1 MNTVNNQN
9 RSSNAFNVLN
19 YSADER
25 TALINN
31 NDNDDDSKS
40 LMHEGGLGQQA
51 RAREK
56 NFLFF
61 FNHKNSFSNYS
72 KIMLSSLVACLL
84 FFSGTIVG
92 SKSSSYTGTLSTAR
106 STQRQNAKLGFA
118 TISQAPNKDN
128 NNNNNNNNNVNVNND
143 QQQSGNV
150 GSAEEDA
157 AYQSFMDMFGLF
169 SQQAVFTREAL
180 EEPEPVLS
188 LENQDLLKQEKGHE
202 FSKVGRDMGYFR
214 APSIRNDTLVF
225 VSEGSIWLSHITGGP
240 AARISSSYS
249 YESVPKLSPDG
260 RRIAF
265 LAESQDGFE
274 VFELPIAGGVAR
286 QVTQGAQAYGLSQW
300 ADNNELLILTTQFSD
315 LGMPQL
321 AKVDAL
327 SGKVSVLPFQ
337 RAHGGTKDPF
347 GCYLFYPLRQSSST
361 KRYEGGEQARIWR
374 WCDENAIGVNQTWS
388 EARELT
394 PESWSMRGAWSPQT
408 SKLFAGKVFF
418 ISDKE
423 GVANLWV
430 MNSDGSSKTR
440 LTFECEYD
448 VMEYSIDGNRIVMR
462 VGADLKSVT
471 VSATSQAGGIALSE
485 AKVLSINLL
494 SEFREAQSMI
504 IPDPLWEI
512 SELSISDD
520 GVYGAFVVRGQI
532 YFSPLI
538 AQLGTRIEKVTKYE
552 GMVRYKHLQFI
563 PNSHPGDPIKLL
575 ALSDAGGEY
584 DYVVLERDM
593 DNGVSY
599 WKETQ
604 VTQAGA
610 IQGGLS
616 YSQISPDGTSLA
628 FDDSNGHVKLVNFTN
643 TVVNT
648 EEFRTPAS
656 PKDDEG
662 NFGGGSLGE
671 DEDYSSSQQ
680 QSSLLQSNIGNN
692 ADGSSAD
699 VVIDIASFLIKRQ
712 QVLDKRTKKIQAA
725 RKFVKVDMHAPNFR
739 SRGDSSSS
747 TSGGASLGAAQQQQK
762 QQKQMSKLMSG
773 AAKLSSSS
781 KSNDNQADVREIVSG
796 LQPESAGEYAWSPDG
811 TWLAYVALFQDTDF
825 EVIYAWNTKTNERL
839 RITPPSSNSRSPTFS
854 PDGLFLYY
862 FNDAQFSSGSNSP
875 YGSRGSEPVYEDGEG
890 LYCLPLREGL
900 SCPFFSGDEMNAAGT
915 IFDPTLG
922 QKYPTKISMKN
933 IEKRAILVPFVD
945 RARYESMHIIGTGAT
960 ILLNMYDSQGS
971 YLIAVD
977 IMQGY
982 VTPIYPDA
990 YEVLVSRDLQ
1000 VVVLFT
1006 EEGVALMSA
1015 QTISETPDQDA
1026 ILSQALL
1033 WLPPETWTVTVN
1045 PREEWM
1051 QMYDE
1056 AMRTMRDNFY
1066 DPNLHGVDWV
1076 AVTERYRPLV
1086 KRLTSKNELRDVL
1099 EQALGE
1105 LSVLHVFVDV
1115 EAGEA
1120 FEKVGMGASSACLGA
1135 EFKMVQQG
1143 LRIQKIYDTSEVLM
1157 APNSPLSAMAV
1168 DLRAGDIITR
1178 IDGVL
1183 VNTMDDPLP
1192 RLLMGKAYSQV
1203 LLEVIRGP
1211 RTEQEIKELEELQ
1224 DMIASVQ
1231 QSNANLGSR
1240 MMSAQLGQ
1248 SPKAS
1253 SSSMSRSTTKNNAN
1267 LHQQKRSSAITKGG
1281 DSAPQQVPQREDGEQ
1296 FFTSAQNLN
1305 SFNPLL
1311 DITRLALQSNR
1322 LGMHSKSS
1330 SSESSDNNNNNN
1342 NNNNKNKNSAKVGE
1356 EEQTQ
1361 ILDRVVVVPLDVGT
1375 CSALQKAD
1383 ALNARKAK
1391 VRKDSNDTIGYVYL
1405 EDMVQE
1411 GPETH
1416 SMDDFASQ
1424 FYPNL
1429 RKGGLIIDVR
1439 RNHGG
1444 NIDTWVLER
1453 LRRMAWM
1460 FESHRSGPGETTMQY
1475 SFRGKVVVLID
1486 EMSSSDAELFA
1497 AGFQTMKLGKVIG
1510 ARSWGGAVGYSG
1522 NPEMSLVDGSSFTIP
1537 SFGPYLGNEWLIEQ
1551 KGVIPDI
1558 KVDNLPV
1565 ETFYGRD
1572 KQLDEAIKE
1581 VLKEISESPSV
1592 KIPEHPQFPL
1602 RAYDNAKCLLDQ
1614 QKKVNDDDEL

>member
-1 MNTVNNQN
+1 
-9 RSSNAFNVLN
+9 
-19 YSADER
+19 
-25 TALINN
+25 
-31 NDNDDDSKS
+31 
-40 LMHEGGLGQQA
+40 
-51 RAREK
+51 
-56 NFLFF
+56 
-61 FNHKNSFSNYS
+61 
-72 KIMLSSLVACLL
+72 
-84 FFSGTIVG
+84 
-92 SKSSSYTGTLSTAR
+92 
-106 STQRQNAKLGFA
+106 
-118 TISQAPNKDN
+118 
-128 NNNNNNNNNVNVNND
+128 
-143 QQQSGNV
+143 
-150 GSAEEDA
+150 
-157 AYQSFMDMFGLF
+157 
-169 SQQAVFTREAL
+169 
-180 EEPEPVLS
+180 
-188 LENQDLLKQEKGHE
+188 
-202 FSKVGRDMGYFR
+202 
-214 APSIRNDTLVF
+214 
-225 VSEGSIWLSHITGGP
+225 
-240 AARISSSYS
+240 
-249 YESVPKLSPDG
+249 
-260 RRIAF
+260 
-265 LAESQDGFE
+265 
-274 VFELPIAGGVAR
+274 
-286 QVTQGAQAYGLSQW
+286 
-300 ADNNELLILTTQFSD
+300 
-315 LGMPQL
+315 
-321 AKVDAL
+321 
-327 SGKVSVLPFQ
+327 
-337 RAHGGTKDPF
+337 
-347 GCYLFYPLRQSSST
+347 
-361 KRYEGGEQARIWR
+361 
-374 WCDENAIGVNQTWS
+374 
-388 EARELT
+388 
-394 PESWSMRGAWSPQT
+394 
-408 SKLFAGKVFF
+408 
-418 ISDKE
+418 
-423 GVANLWV
+423 
-430 MNSDGSSKTR
+430 
-440 LTFECEYD
+440 
-448 VMEYSIDGNRIVMR
+448 
-462 VGADLKSVT
+462 
-471 VSATSQAGGIALSE
+471 
-485 AKVLSINLL
+485 
-494 SEFREAQSMI
+494 
-504 IPDPLWEI
+504 
-512 SELSISDD
+512 
-520 GVYGAFVVRGQI
+520 
-532 YFSPLI
+532 
-538 AQLGTRIEKVTKYE
+538 
-552 GMVRYKHLQFI
+552 
-563 PNSHPGDPIKLL
+563 
-575 ALSDAGGEY
+575 
-584 DYVVLERDM
+584 
-593 DNGVSY
+593 
-599 WKETQ
+599 
-604 VTQAGA
+604 
-610 IQGGLS
+610 
-616 YSQISPDGTSLA
+616 
-628 FDDSNGHVKLVNFTN
+628 
-643 TVVNT
+643 
-648 EEFRTPAS
+648 
-656 PKDDEG
+656 
-662 NFGGGSLGE
+662 
-671 DEDYSSSQQ
+671 
-680 QSSLLQSNIGNN
+680 
-692 ADGSSAD
+692 
-699 VVIDIASFLIKRQ
+699 
-712 QVLDKRTKKIQAA
+712 
-725 RKFVKVDMHAPNFR
+725 
-739 SRGDSSSS
+739 
-747 TSGGASLGAAQQQQK
+747 
-762 QQKQMSKLMSG
+762 
-773 AAKLSSSS
+773 
-781 KSNDNQADVREIVSG
+781 
-796 LQPESAGEYAWSPDG
+796 
-811 TWLAYVALFQDTDF
+811 
-825 EVIYAWNTKTNERL
+825 
-839 RITPPSSNSRSPTFS
+839 
-854 PDGLFLYY
+854 
-862 FNDAQFSSGSNSP
+862 
-875 YGSRGSEPVYEDGEG
+875 
-890 LYCLPLREGL
+890 
-900 SCPFFSGDEMNAAGT
+900 
-915 IFDPTLG
+915 
-922 QKYPTKISMKN
+922 
-933 IEKRAILVPFVD
+933 
-945 RARYESMHIIGTGAT
+945 
-960 ILLNMYDSQGS
+960 
-971 YLIAVD
+971 
-977 IMQGY
+977 
-982 VTPIYPDA
+982 
-990 YEVLVSRDLQ
+990 
-1000 VVVLFT
+1000 
-1006 EEGVALMSA
+1006 
-1015 QTISETPDQDA
+1015 
-1026 ILSQALL
+1026 
-1033 WLPPETWTVTVN
+1033 
-1045 PREEWM
+1045 
-1051 QMYDE
+1051 MYDE